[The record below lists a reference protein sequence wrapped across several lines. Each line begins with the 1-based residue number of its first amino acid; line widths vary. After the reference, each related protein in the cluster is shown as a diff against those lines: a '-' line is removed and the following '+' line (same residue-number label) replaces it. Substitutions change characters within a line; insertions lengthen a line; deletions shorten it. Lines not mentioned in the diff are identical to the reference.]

1 MLLPGDLEVDLYR
14 ISNGEPIRWHG
25 LSSGVVEKSQG
36 AAIMT
41 VAAGIALLTLPQALQ
56 VVFDIMRLL
65 DPKEGGQGVGGFGV
79 VTGGAFLMGLGAFG
93 LGWRM
98 FQSAN
103 RVVFAVTSK
112 RLIRMVGG
120 QSDRARFWGKSDV
133 VKVERLKWSTRKI
146 EGLAV
151 TVRNK
156 NRRSHEES
164 TLIIIGPPDLGAAEH
179 ALAALED

>member
-1 MLLPGDLEVDLYR
+1 MSLPGALEIDLYR

-25 LSSGVVEKSQG
+25 LASGVVERTQG

-41 VAAGIALLTLPQALQ
+41 IAAGIALLTLPQALQ
-56 VVFDIMRLL
+56 VVFDIMPLL
-65 DPKEGGQGVGGFGV
+65 NPKEGGQDVAGFGV
-79 VTGGAFLMGLGAFG
+79 FTGGAFLMGLGAFG

-103 RVVFAVTSK
+103 RIIWAVTSK

-120 QSDRARFWGKSDV
+120 QSDHARFWGKSDI

-156 NRRSHEES
+156 NGRSREES